1 MRVYGPV
8 TCDETARK
16 GEENSRFYLDKI
28 PAKEKNRLGETR
40 NESKSYINIVF
51 KNNTGILKVL
61 TEIIFSMQIDIDEI
75 LSKKL

>member
-51 KNNTGILKVL
+51 KTILVVVYVMKRKIYV
-61 TEIIFSMQIDIDEI
+61 
-75 LSKKL
+75 KLFDQFAVS

>member
-1 MRVYGPV
+1 MQFAPKTWNLLKSLRIPCTTSQFCMRVYGPV

-51 KNNTGILKVL
+51 KTIL
-61 TEIIFSMQIDIDEI
+61 
-75 LSKKL
+75 